1 MVAQL
6 RSLALGKLAVDNGLE
21 PGVDLVTPHH

>member
-6 RSLALGKLAVDNGLE
+6 PSLRFGKLVVDKGFE
-21 PGVDLVTPHH
+21 PRVDLVTPHH